1 VNRGDV
7 YWADLGPPAGR
18 RPVVIITRDVA
29 IPVLGALVT
38 APVTTTVRG
47 IRSEVLLGPAEG
59 VREECVASCD
69 SLWTVPKGA
78 FDSQPVGSLGT
89 GKLMELDRAL
99 RFALEIR
106 Y

>member
-18 RPVVIITRDVA
+18 RPVVILTRDVA
-29 IPVLGALVT
+29 IPVLRALVT

-47 IRSEVLLGPAEG
+47 IRSEVPLGPAEG
-59 VREECVASCD
+59 VPEECVASCD
-69 SLWTVPKGA
+69 SLWTVPKRA
-78 FDSQPVGSLGT
+78 FDNQPVGSLGMA
-89 GKLMELDRAL
+89 KLMELDRAL
-99 RFALEIR
+99 RYALEIR